1 MLPVAGHEKFS
12 KNCPNCGAPVQ
23 FRFAQ
28 AVQTVCPY
36 CQSVLVR
43 HDVNL
48 EDVGKKAVPLVD
60 SSPIQLGTE
69 GIVQNRPFVVVGRIC
84 YEYPAGRWNEWHL
97 VFSDGSSGW
106 LSDAQLDYAV
116 SFLTRTSTAMPAYPN
131 PGEVLNINNVNYVI
145 TTVTKA
151 RYVSVEGDL
160 PFTTWDREFCLFAD
174 LRTHNRLFATIDYSE
189 NPPLVFT
196 GVACKYDELKLK
208 NVRNFEGWP
217 Q

>member
-12 KNCPNCGAPVQ
+12 KNCPNCGAAVK

-28 AVQTVCPY
+28 AVQTVCEY

-43 HDVNL
+43 NDVDL
-48 EDVGKKAVPLVD
+48 EAVGKKAVPLID

-69 GIVQNRPFVVVGRIC
+69 GIVQNRPFVVVGRIA
-84 YEYPAGRWNEWHL
+84 YEYSAGRWNEWHL
-97 VFSDGSSGW
+97 AFNDGSSGW

-116 SFLTRTSTAMPAYPN
+116 SFLTPTATQLPAYPN
-131 PGEVLNINNVNYVI
+131 PGAVLNFNNVNYVI

-151 RYVSVEGDL
+151 QYVGVEGDL
-160 PFTTWDREFCLFAD
+160 PFTTWDREVCVFAD
-174 LRTHNRLFATIDYSE
+174 LRTSNRLFATIDYSE

-196 GVACKYDELKLK
+196 GVACQYDELKLK

>member
-28 AVQTVCPY
+28 AVQTVCAY

-131 PGEVLNINNVNYVI
+131 PGEVLNINNVN
-145 TTVTKA
+145 
-151 RYVSVEGDL
+151 
-160 PFTTWDREFCLFAD
+160 
-174 LRTHNRLFATIDYSE
+174 
-189 NPPLVFT
+189 
-196 GVACKYDELKLK
+196 
-208 NVRNFEGWP
+208 
-217 Q
+217 